1 MGSCDIFHA
10 QKLMQ
15 KTGKNVPA
23 KEKAVES
30 QTTR

>member
-30 QTTR
+30 

>member
-1 MGSCDIFHA
+1 MRSCDIFHA
-10 QKLMQ
+10 QKFVQ

-30 QTTR
+30 